1 VPSSGRQVGPAVG
14 AGVAAI
20 ALALVGLVVLASPAS
35 AQAGERPRVLR
46 TTVDDP
52 ITPVIADHVAESIER
67 AEDGGYE
74 LLVIE
79 LDTPGGLDES
89 MRDIITDVLNAEVP
103 VAVYVSPGGARAASA
118 GALIALSAHV
128 AAMAPGTAIG
138 ASTPV
143 DLGGGEVEDKVV
155 NDAAAYAEALAEL
168 RGRNVE
174 VAAEMVREGRSL
186 PVEDAV
192 DADVVDMEV
201 RSLAELLESV
211 DGLVV
216 DVGSENRP
224 VTLRT
229 ADAAVDDHD
238 MGWFRRVQQTLANPN
253 LVFLFLS
260 LGTLGLLYELATPG
274 VGAGG
279 VVGATSL
286 VLGLFSLAVLPV
298 RAAGVLLLLVAV
310 AMFVAEMFAPGI
322 GVAAAGGTGALVL
335 SAVFLFRDAPGLEV
349 SMAVVAPV
357 AVVVGGAVVLAGRLV
372 VRSRHAPSVLT
383 GAGLLVG
390 KTATVRRAGAAGNA
404 GSQAFIEGAWWRI
417 RSTGAPVD
425 EGSVVRVVGVD
436 GLDLL
441 VEPAAPVS
449 DRPDSDEDQLDN
461 RGKDHE

>member
-1 VPSSGRQVGPAVG
+1 MPSSGRHVGPAVG
-14 AGVAAI
+14 AIVAAFAVVGVAS
-20 ALALVGLVVLASPAS
+20 LAPSASG
-35 AQAGERPRVLR
+35 QAADGPRVLR
-46 TTVDDP
+46 TTVDDA
-52 ITPVIADHVAESIER
+52 ITPVIADHVADSIER

-79 LDTPGGLDES
+79 LDTPGGLEES
-89 MRDIITDVLNAEVP
+89 MRDVIADVLDAEVP
-103 VAVYVSPGGARAASA
+103 VAVYVSPQGARAASA

-143 DLGGGEVEDKVV
+143 DLGGGEVDDKVV

-168 RGRNVE
+168 RGRNVD

-186 PVEDAV
+186 PVHDAV
-192 DADVVDMEV
+192 SEDVVDLEAA
-201 RSLAELLESV
+201 SLGELLDRV
-211 DGLVV
+211 DALVV
-216 DVGSENRP
+216 EVGPENRP
-224 VTLRT
+224 ATLRT

-238 MGWFRRVQQTLANPN
+238 MGWFRSVQQTLANPN

-298 RAAGVLLLLVAV
+298 QAAGVLLLLVAA

-335 SAVFLFRDAPGLEV
+335 SAIFLFRDVPGLEV

-372 VRSRHAPSVLT
+372 VRSRHAPSTLT
-383 GAGLLVG
+383 GPGRFVG
-390 KTATVRRAGAAGNA
+390 RTVTVRRAGAAADQG
-404 GSQAFIEGAWWRI
+404 GQAFLEGAWWRV
-417 RSTGAPVD
+417 RTMGPPVQQ
-425 EGSVVRVVGVD
+425 GTVVRVVDVD

-441 VEPAAPVS
+441 VEPV
-449 DRPDSDEDQLDN
+449 PDDHPPDN
-461 RGKDHE
+461 RRNDHE